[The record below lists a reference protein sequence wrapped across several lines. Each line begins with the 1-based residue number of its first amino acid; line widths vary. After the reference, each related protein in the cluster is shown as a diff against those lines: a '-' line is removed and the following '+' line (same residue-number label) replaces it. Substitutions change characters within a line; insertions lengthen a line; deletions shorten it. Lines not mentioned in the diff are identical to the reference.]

1 MISERRHAIL
11 GLIIEHYLRTG
22 EPIGSKALCQLLNIE
37 CHNKKR
43 DGVFNAIRL
52 S

>member
-22 EPIGSKALCQLLNIE
+22 EPIGSKALCQLLPYSISS
-37 CHNKKR
+37 
-43 DGVFNAIRL
+43 ATIRNEMAYL
-52 S
+52 IS